1 MSLEPVDERYYNRKG
16 ESNRVDTLG
25 DQNYPNKGCMPP
37 PINPLDDVS
46 SGYVRVRKDEMTRR
60 PHDCPLTEICPECL
74 SDELEYQRFAPEG
87 PEVVCDNCGW
97 PDTGSAEVSNDHPEI
112 LIGIL
117 VFSLVLVASMILGFI
132 LRWWLG

>member
-1 MSLEPVDERYYNRKG
+1 MSAYIKEEKLKAAYFLDKMPE
-16 ESNRVDTLG
+16 
-25 DQNYPNKGCMPP
+25 GCQYCE
-37 PINPLDDVS
+37 ITCQ
-46 SGYVRVRKDEMTRR
+46 VRKDEMTRR

-117 VFSLVLVASMILGFI
+117 VFSLVLVAGMILGFI

>member
-46 SGYVRVRKDEMTRR
+46 SGYVRKGVSKDPREVAEFNKK
-60 PHDCPLTEICPECL
+60 HFLEC
-74 SDELEYQRFAPEG
+74 A
-87 PEVVCDNCGW
+87 
-97 PDTGSAEVSNDHPEI
+97 AKVSNFSQTM
-112 LIGIL
+112 LIQLGDNLEKGGWGLSNQSLL
-117 VFSLVLVASMILGFI
+117 VAKLLVLVAGMILGFI